1 MATTV
6 YLQPGTGFG
15 SGTLADPYYYSE
27 LVTAETAAGAGG
39 TILFTD
45 GQYLLGS
52 VNNIFDGLGNGNEL
66 TYRSLN
72 RHKAVLYSTATG
84 NKLNINYGSNT
95 ADINFHDFK
104 LDNLSLVVYNSGG
117 GLVSGNYSTASNLTI
132 GTNTNLIKAN
142 TSSGTSRVINN
153 TFHLAWSSGTYIT
166 RQLGYLAEFS
176 GNTIYISNLSSA
188 TSVQVT
194 YSATNDI
201 RSCPIVKNNIFASDD
216 TTGTKLDTL
225 NSWSGSMNNCC
236 FHQFDDSN
244 NASGGTDNV
253 FADPQFVDPTNVDL
267 RLRPTSPCISA
278 GTSS

>member
-1 MATTV
+1 MATV
-6 YLQPGTGFG
+6 YLQPGTGTG

-52 VNNIFDGLGNGNEL
+52 INTIFDGLGNGDEI

-84 NKLNINYGSNT
+84 NKLNINYSSNT

-104 LDNLSLVVYNSGG
+104 IDNLSLVVYNGG
-117 GLVSGNYSTASNLTI
+117 GGVVSGNYLTASNLTI
-132 GTNTNLIKAN
+132 GTNTSLIRAVS
-142 TSSGTSRVINN
+142 SSGTSRVINN
-153 TFHLAWSSGTYIT
+153 TFHLAWSTGTYIT
-166 RQLGYLAEFS
+166 KTLGYLAEFS
-176 GNTIYISNLSSA
+176 GNTIYISNLSGA
-188 TSVQVT
+188 TSVQVPQT
-194 YSATNDI
+194 SNNDI

-216 TTGTKLDTL
+216 PTGTKLDTL

-253 FADPQFVDPTNVDL
+253 FADPQFVDPANVDL
-267 RLRPTSPCISA
+267 RLRPSSPCINA